1 MARLIMVKVH
11 QEDCSNIEI
20 SERLKDSEIIITDVK
35 DKGNFCRIYAEY
47 SGEPVKTLNA
57 IEHSGVQNIQLISK
71 SKNEIQVSYDIT
83 TTKAWKLFN
92 SLGRVIYPLKVVEG
106 SETFLILVDEDE
118 KRSLKLK
125 NLKNEIEKM
134 SGTDVI
140 KIKEIDLKLLSKVF
154 EEMEV
159 LAAISEALKDLT
171 ELQYSALRSAYIMGY
186 YDFPRR
192 RNLDDLAALHGV
204 SKNAF
209 VKRLRSAE
217 KKIISAIFHPYK
229 GKDSY

>member
-1 MARLIMVKVH
+1 MVRLIMVKVH
-11 QEDCSNIEI
+11 QEDCSNIKI

-47 SGEPVKTLNA
+47 LDDPQKTLNA

-71 SKNEIQVSYDIT
+71 SKNEIQISYDIT
-83 TTKAWKLFN
+83 TTRAWKLFN
-92 SLGRVIYPLKVVEG
+92 SLGRVMYPLKVVEG
-106 SETFLILVDEDE
+106 AETFLIYIDEDE
-118 KRSLKLK
+118 KKFTKLK

-134 SGTDVI
+134 SGTEVI

-159 LAAISEALKDLT
+159 LASISEALKDLT

-192 RNLDDLAALHGV
+192 KNLDDLASLHGI

-217 KKIISAIFHPYK
+217 RKIISAIFYPYK
-229 GKDSY
+229 EKNSY

>member
-1 MARLIMVKVH
+1 MAGLIMVKVH

-20 SERLKDSEIIITDVK
+20 SERLKDSEIVITDVK

-47 SGEPVKTLNA
+47 SGEPTKTLDA

-106 SETFLILVDEDE
+106 TETFLIHVDEDGQ
-118 KRSLKLK
+118 KFIKLK
-125 NLKNEIEKM
+125 NLKNEIEKT
-134 SGTDVI
+134 SGTEVI
-140 KIKEIDLKLLSKVF
+140 KIKEIDLKVLSKVL

-171 ELQYSALRSAYIMGY
+171 KLQYSALRSAYIMGY

-229 GKDSY
+229 EKNSR